1 MLAKYIYVLK
11 NQLSAGGKIVKNMK
25 ELQSQIIAVI
35 ADKRN
40 CRNLVPVKGTVD
52 LGSQGNF
59 RSLTNIIQEDEDLN
73 LGCIKHAGNNELIKL
88 PWSDLIPRLT
98 MKPEQFKRNTRT
110 FASLHNACYLSS
122 DQIHLSCGMGK
133 STPVQD
139 MKNAWTRAHSKV
151 LNNAVPSE
159 SSRALVA
166 TFCSNIAPM
175 IFGKNCIIAE
185 SGIHIKNGVCASPDL
200 LVMNSINSRKV
211 DYTVRIFE

>member
-1 MLAKYIYVLK
+1 M
-11 NQLSAGGKIVKNMK
+11 Q
-25 ELQSQIIAVI
+25 
-35 ADKRN
+35 
-40 CRNLVPVKGTVD
+40 
-52 LGSQGNF
+52 
-59 RSLTNIIQEDEDLN
+59 
-73 LGCIKHAGNNELIKL
+73 L

-110 FASLHNACYLSS
+110 FASLHTACYLSS

-139 MKNAWTRAHSKV
+139 MKHAWTKAHSKV

-211 DYTVRIFE
+211 DYTVRIFECTSNVYQLSHDSLATCLADSYICESGKGSIGILHFTLCL